1 MIIFSRDKIMQAV
14 KRIEIISDSV
24 ESHKIIKILES
35 VGVLNYTVIRNVIGK
50 GVRGTNSGDLD
61 MSMLENDYVI
71 AFFLDDKTKLLVD
84 KLKPVTKKFGGVCY
98 ISDAI
103 AINAVAASPNAKI
116 GA

>member
-1 MIIFSRDKIMQAV
+1 MQVV

-24 ESHKIIKILES
+24 ESHKIIKVLES

-71 AFFLDDKTKLLVD
+71 AFFLDDKTKWLVD

-103 AINAVAASPNAKI
+103 AINAAIVSPNAKS

>member
-1 MIIFSRDKIMQAV
+1 MQSV

-24 ESHKIIKILES
+24 ESHKIIKVLEK
-35 VGVLNYTVIRNVIGK
+35 VGVLNYTVIRNVVGK

-71 AFFLDDKTKLLVD
+71 AFFLDEKTKTLVE

-103 AINAVAASPNAKI
+103 AINPVTPIPTAKTD
-116 GA
+116 A

>member
-1 MIIFSRDKIMQAV
+1 MQSV

-24 ESHKIIKILES
+24 ESHKIITVLEK
-35 VGVLNYTVIRNVIGK
+35 VGVLNYTVIRNVVGK

-71 AFFLDDKTKLLVD
+71 AFFLDEKTKTLVE

-103 AINAVAASPNAKI
+103 AINTITPATTSVKTDA
-116 GA
+116 

>member
-1 MIIFSRDKIMQAV
+1 MQAV
-14 KRIEIISDSV
+14 KRIEIVSDSV
-24 ESHKIIKILES
+24 ESHKIIKVLES

-71 AFFLDDKTKLLVD
+71 AFFLEDKMKTLVD

-98 ISDAI
+98 ISDAM
-103 AINAVAASPNAKI
+103 AINAVS
-116 GA
+116 G

>member
-1 MIIFSRDKIMQAV
+1 MQPV

-24 ESHKIIKILES
+24 ESHKIIKVLES
-35 VGVLNYTVIRNVIGK
+35 VGVLNYTVIRNVVGK

-71 AFFLDDKTKLLVD
+71 AFFLEDKTKLLVD

-103 AINAVAASPNAKI
+103 AINAITPNAKS
-116 GA
+116 AV

>member
-1 MIIFSRDKIMQAV
+1 MQPV

-24 ESHKIIKILES
+24 ESHKIIKVLEK
-35 VGVLNYTVIRNVIGK
+35 VGVLNYTVIRNVVGK

-71 AFFLDDKTKLLVD
+71 AFFLDEKTKTLVE

-103 AINAVAASPNAKI
+103 AINTVPPATPSAKTD
-116 GA
+116 A

>member
-1 MIIFSRDKIMQAV
+1 MQAV

-24 ESHKIIKILES
+24 EFHKIIKVLDS
-35 VGVLNYTVIRNVIGK
+35 VGVLNYTVIRNVISK
-50 GVRGTNSGDLD
+50 GVSGTNSGDLD

-98 ISDAI
+98 ISDAMS
-103 AINAVAASPNAKI
+103 IN
-116 GA
+116 

>member
-1 MIIFSRDKIMQAV
+1 MQSV

-24 ESHKIIKILES
+24 ESHKIIKVLEK
-35 VGVLNYTVIRNVIGK
+35 VGVLNYTVIRNVVGK

-71 AFFLDDKTKLLVD
+71 AFFLDEKTKTLVE

-103 AINAVAASPNAKI
+103 AINPVTPSTSAKTD
-116 GA
+116 A

>member
-1 MIIFSRDKIMQAV
+1 MQSV

-24 ESHKIIKILES
+24 ESHKIIKVLEK
-35 VGVLNYTVIRNVIGK
+35 VGVLNYTVIRNVVGK

-71 AFFLDDKTKLLVD
+71 AFFLDEKTKTLVE
-84 KLKPVTKKFGGVCY
+84 KLKPVTKKFGGVCD

-103 AINAVAASPNAKI
+103 AINAITPATTSAKTD
-116 GA
+116 A

>member
-1 MIIFSRDKIMQAV
+1 MQPV

-24 ESHKIIKILES
+24 EFHKIIKVLENF
-35 VGVLNYTVIRNVIGK
+35 GVLNYTVIRNVVGK

-71 AFFLDDKTKLLVD
+71 AFFLEDKTKLLVD

-103 AINAVAASPNAKI
+103 AINAVTPIAKSVV
-116 GA
+116 

>member
-1 MIIFSRDKIMQAV
+1 MQPV

-24 ESHKIIKILES
+24 ESHKIIKVLES
-35 VGVLNYTVIRNVIGK
+35 VGVLNYTVIRNVVGK

-71 AFFLDDKTKLLVD
+71 AFFLEDKTKLLVD

-103 AINAVAASPNAKI
+103 AINAITPNAKS
-116 GA
+116 GV

>member
-1 MIIFSRDKIMQAV
+1 MQAV

-24 ESHKIIKILES
+24 ESHKIIKVLES

-103 AINAVAASPNAKI
+103 AINAVTVSPNAKI

>member
-1 MIIFSRDKIMQAV
+1 MQSV
-14 KRIEIISDSV
+14 KRIEIISDSI
-24 ESHKIIKILES
+24 ESHKIIKVLES

-71 AFFLDDKTKLLVD
+71 AFFFDDKTKLLVD

-98 ISDAI
+98 ISDAMS
-103 AINAVAASPNAKI
+103 INSVAVTPSAKS

>member
-1 MIIFSRDKIMQAV
+1 MQSV

-24 ESHKIIKILES
+24 ESHKIIKVLEK
-35 VGVLNYTVIRNVIGK
+35 VGVLNYTVIRNVVGK

-71 AFFLDDKTKLLVD
+71 AFFLDEKTKTLVE

-103 AINAVAASPNAKI
+103 AINPVTTSTTAKTD
-116 GA
+116 A

>member
-1 MIIFSRDKIMQAV
+1 MQSV

-24 ESHKIIKILES
+24 ESHKIIKVLEK
-35 VGVLNYTVIRNVIGK
+35 VGVLNYTVIRNVVGK

-71 AFFLDDKTKLLVD
+71 AFFLDEKTKTLVE
-84 KLKPVTKKFGGVCY
+84 KLKPVTQKFGGVCY

-103 AINAVAASPNAKI
+103 AINAITTATTSAKTD
-116 GA
+116 A

>member
-1 MIIFSRDKIMQAV
+1 MQAV
-14 KRIEIISDSV
+14 KRIEIVSDSV
-24 ESHKIIKILES
+24 ESLKLIKVLER

-71 AFFLDDKTKLLVD
+71 AFFLADKTEKLVEE
-84 KLKPVTKKFGGVCY
+84 LKPITQKFGGVCY

-103 AINAVAASPNAKI
+103 GI
-116 GA
+116 